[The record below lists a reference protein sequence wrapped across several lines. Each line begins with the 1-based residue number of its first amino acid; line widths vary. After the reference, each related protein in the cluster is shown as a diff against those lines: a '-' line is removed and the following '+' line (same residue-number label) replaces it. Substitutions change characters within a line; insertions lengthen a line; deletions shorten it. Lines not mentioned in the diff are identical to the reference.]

1 MTEPQFTEDVRGHW
15 VNYQIDEKTAN
26 RGMFNHVNAPLDKT
40 GSVKIWIFKLPKI
53 GVLSGTTTCR
63 VMVRRGSHGYW
74 EAFIHM
80 DMYHDDNND
89 TSWWNSCD
97 VISTNP
103 KQPLPRFALI
113 DRMGQPITTI
123 RTRRKDLMADV
134 ERTVALIYTP
144 PRKPV
149 EFNMNPSW

>member
-1 MTEPQFTEDVRGHW
+1 MTEPKFNEDIRGRW
-15 VNYQIDEKTAN
+15 ATMQIDEHHSKQ
-26 RGMFNHVNAPLDKT
+26 GMFNHVNAPLDKT
-40 GSVKIWIFKLPKI
+40 GSVKIWIFKLPQM
-53 GVLSGTTTCR
+53 GEWPGTTTCR

-80 DMYHDDNND
+80 DMYHDDNHD

-97 VISTNP
+97 MTANP
-103 KQPLPRFALI
+103 EFALI
-113 DRMGQPITTI
+113 DRMGEQITTVH
-123 RTRRKDLMADV
+123 RRRKDLMAEV